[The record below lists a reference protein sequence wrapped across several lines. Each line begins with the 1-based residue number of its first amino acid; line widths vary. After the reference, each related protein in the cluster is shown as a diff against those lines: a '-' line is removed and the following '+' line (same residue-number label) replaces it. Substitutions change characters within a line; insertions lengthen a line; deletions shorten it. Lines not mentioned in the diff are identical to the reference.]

1 MFDLDAEVRRW
12 RKRQERRSLLSPREL
27 DELEDHL
34 RARVDLEI
42 ELNAVRA
49 PEQAF
54 AIARRNLGEPMAL
67 SKEFAKAG
75 RPRWRRWLLAGWAM
89 YGASWFLPV
98 IYSPLY
104 GTGTIQG
111 YEVLARVGALRG
123 ATGGVTGT
131 PLFFSNLAM
140 LMTAPVL
147 WRARLSAKRWFWRS
161 VGAVGAFWI
170 ASMVGGLVFSSI
182 LNGETSLLLPP
193 LLTVGFWTWTASYI
207 CVAAALRM
215 RADGAPTP
223 VRATHGFASGSR
235 PGRRARCNRRS
246 PAIVPDIGALQ

>member
-1 MFDLDAEVRRW
+1 MFDLDAQVRRW
-12 RKRQERRSLLSPREL
+12 REQQGRETSLSPH
-27 DELEDHL
+27 ELEDHL
-34 RARVDLEI
+34 RARVDLEMG
-42 ELNAVRA
+42 LNAVRA

-54 AIARRNLGEPMAL
+54 TIARRNLGEPVAL

-75 RPRWRRWLLAGWAM
+75 RPRWRRWLLTGRAM

-98 IYSPLY
+98 IESPLY

-111 YEVLARVGALRG
+111 YEVLARVGVLRG

-131 PLFFSNLAM
+131 LLFFSNLAM
-140 LMTAPVL
+140 LVTVPVL
-147 WRARLSAKRWFWRS
+147 WRARLSAKRWFWGS

-215 RADGAPTP
+215 RAKDGAPTP

-246 PAIVPDIGALQ
+246 PAIAPDIGALQ